1 MNTPKSGLMKVMKI
15 KNNYTQLT
23 KFVSGGFLLLL
34 VSLSACYKFYD
45 RIGHSGDPGTV
56 IHVDPLVQKTLYN
69 HHATKESTINSGNV
83 KGMSLNWK
91 YITEA
96 PVSHGPI
103 LDETGLYFGDWGGTI
118 YKVDANTGALIWK
131 NKVEEPMTMW
141 AWHGFAGIGTLG
153 GGKLFEASVEGKAFA
168 LNPSTGGV
176 LWETDFADDKQAGN
190 LGEVMYHNGLV
201 YIGLQ
206 SVEEALTV
214 KNKDYKPHFQ
224 GKVMALD
231 ANTGKKIWERNLV
244 EAPQNGVSMWTSFA
258 LDPELNMLYF
268 TTGNNYTGTASAMSD
283 AMVAVDARTGVIRW
297 YNQVTSHDVWTPADP
312 IGPDYD
318 FGGGAQLFV
327 AKVNGKDR
335 KLVGGAQKSGL
346 FYAFD
351 AITGKKVWSTLVGYG
366 GVDGGM
372 HGEASIGEGTIFAW
386 SNNGYNHTQDPS
398 QHPISVKALDAATGN
413 QLWVKDQAQPA
424 AIIPGY
430 LANDVYFVGSL
441 DGTVKAY
448 NADNGEQLLSLK
460 NPSPIISYLR
470 VAGNSLYF
478 GVGIPGILKAGQGEN
493 AMYAYSVK

>member
-1 MNTPKSGLMKVMKI
+1 M
-15 KNNYTQLT
+15 
-23 KFVSGGFLLLL
+23 LL
-34 VSLSACYKFYD
+34 VTGCFKFYD
-45 RIGHSGDPGTV
+45 NVGDSGKPGTV
-56 IHVDPLVQKTLYN
+56 IHVDSLVQNTLYN
-69 HHATKESTINSGNV
+69 QHATKESTINSGNV

-91 YITEA
+91 YNTEA
-96 PVSHGPI
+96 PVSHAPI

-131 NKVEEPMTMW
+131 NKVEEPITKW
-141 AWHGFAGIGTLG
+141 PWHGFAGIGTLG

-168 LNPSTGGV
+168 LDPASGTV
-176 LWETDFADDKQAGN
+176 LWETDFAEDKQAGN
-190 LGEVMYHNGLV
+190 LGQVMYHNGMV

-206 SVEEALTV
+206 SVEEPLTEM
-214 KNKDYKPHFQ
+214 NKDYKPHFQ

-244 EAPQNGVSMWTSFA
+244 EAPHNGVAMWTSFA

-268 TTGNNYTGTASAMSD
+268 TTGNNYTGEATEMSD
-283 AMVAVDARTGVIRW
+283 AMVAVDAGTGKVKW
-297 YNQVTSHDVWTPADP
+297 FNQVTSHDVWTPANP
-312 IGPDYD
+312 VGLDYD

-335 KLVGGAQKSGL
+335 KLVGAGQKSGI
-346 FYAFD
+346 FYVFD
-351 AITGKKVWSTLVGYG
+351 AITGKKVWSTPVGYG

-386 SNNGYNHTQDPS
+386 SNNSYNHNQAPS
-398 QHPISVKALDAATGN
+398 QHPISVKALDAATGE
-413 QLWVKDQAQPA
+413 QKWVKEKAQPA

-441 DGTVKAY
+441 DGTLQAY
-448 NADNGEQLLSLK
+448 KADNGEQLLSLK

-470 VAGNSLYF
+470 VKGNSLYF
-478 GVGIPGILKAGQGEN
+478 GGGKPGILGPGQVEN